1 MESPRPEQL
10 LAPAPAGPP
19 SCSPVPTRLAEAPER
34 AIWRR
39 KRKAAEVEE
48 VQLGASKCSRVAL
61 ASTGHAEEGSLAS
74 LEFCNSS
81 SRPVRMLWINYDGH
95 EVPYTILQPG
105 ESKVYRTFAQHAWQA
120 RCLESAR
127 RMCIN
132 GSQAV
137 VAAPAG
143 AEQARAV
150 ITDPPLLGW
159 HETTHAAFP
168 QPFRQQAASLLLCWQ
183 RLASGSQVRHII
195 VQLAPSGL
203 WQEGRAA
210 AHPDIPPVQLHSR
223 SGFRQLV
230 RSTHKAT
237 GQALP
242 PRSRLSVLEIMPR
255 QAPPPP
261 QAEQWPRSPLA
272 ALNRLMNGLFGP
284 GAAAE

>member
-1 MESPRPEQL
+1 M
-10 LAPAPAGPP
+10 PAH
-19 SCSPVPTRLAEAPER
+19 R
-34 AIWRR
+34 
-39 KRKAAEVEE
+39 
-48 VQLGASKCSRVAL
+48 
-61 ASTGHAEEGSLAS
+61 
-74 LEFCNSS
+74 
-81 SRPVRMLWINYDGH
+81 
-95 EVPYTILQPG
+95 
-105 ESKVYRTFAQHAWQA
+105 
-120 RCLESAR
+120 
-127 RMCIN
+127 CIN
-132 GSQAV
+132 GSQAG

-183 RLASGSQVRHII
+183 RLASGSQVCDGDGSENAAPSASGGSSSGGSSSSEAASNLGCLPFELVGADYSACQALCQSGSCVVILLTCRLQMTAVYTLQPRCLSNFSFSCRPASLPPPQVRHII

-242 PRSRLSVLEIMPR
+242 PRSRLSVLEVTPR